1 MFIAVSQL
9 VRYAGITAPLGPHT
23 LCSYETE
30 TVFRHVIV
38 LENGCCLYMKHD
50 SNYEREV
57 FTEVH
62 GKANSGPRTP
72 GALPRKSLLCPSHG
86 RTKRSMCFSEP
97 GRRVPLSVTGPGVV
111 AGTVCGLPSFP
122 GSIIPSP
129 TPQSLLGVIIRQRR
143 GTRQPQKMSL

>member
-38 LENGCCLYMKHD
+38 LENGCCLYVKHG

-57 FTEVH
+57 FSEVH
-62 GKANSGPRTP
+62 GESKFWPQDTRRIP
-72 GALPRKSLLCPSHG
+72 KE
-86 RTKRSMCFSEP
+86 EP
-97 GRRVPLSVTGPGVV
+97 FVS
-111 AGTVCGLPSFP
+111 
-122 GSIIPSP
+122 
-129 TPQSLLGVIIRQRR
+129 
-143 GTRQPQKMSL
+143 